1 MRDHSADLDL
11 PPGARVVVAMSG
23 GVDSSVAA
31 ALLHRLGFEV
41 VGVTLQL
48 YDQRA
53 IRRDGKSCC
62 AGRDV
67 EDARAVAER
76 LGIAHY
82 VLDFE
87 ERFRKAVIED
97 FADSYAAGRTP
108 VPCVRCNERIKFRDL
123 FDFARDLGAQA
134 LATGHY
140 AQRVRGPHGLE
151 LHRAFDRARDQSY
164 FLFTLSPEQLAF
176 VRFPIG
182 HLAKSRV
189 RAIAAELGL
198 PVADKPDSQDLC
210 FAPDRDHVRVVA
222 ALRPEALAPGEI
234 VDQAGRVL
242 GRHEGI
248 ARFTVGQRRGLKIAA
263 KEPLYV
269 TAIDAARSRIVVGPR
284 RAGLVG
290 AVRLTDCS
298 WLAAPEVGEVVAV
311 KHRYN
316 EPAVAAQITCAAD
329 GTARVRFVEP
339 QAGVAPGQA
348 CVAWRESRLLGGG
361 WIAATEPWAVC
372 AASCLDDAH
381 ASA

>member
-1 MRDHSADLDL
+1 MTEPIPDLDL

-31 ALLHRLGFEV
+31 ALLHLAGCEV

-48 YDQRA
+48 YDQRGS
-53 IRRDGKSCC
+53 RRDGKSCC

-67 EDARAVAER
+67 HDARTVAER

-87 ERFRKAVIED
+87 DRFREAVIED
-97 FADSYAAGRTP
+97 FVASYAIGRTP

-123 FDFARDLGAQA
+123 LEFARTIGARA

-140 AQRVRGPHGLE
+140 ARRVPKGDGSE
-151 LHRAFDRARDQSY
+151 LHRARDARRDQSY
-164 FLFTLSPEQLAF
+164 FLFATTPEQLSF
-176 VRFPIG
+176 LRFPVG
-182 HLAKSRV
+182 HLDKERV
-189 RAIAAELGL
+189 RAIAADLGL

-210 FAPDRDHVRVVA
+210 FLPDGDRIRLIA
-222 ALRPEALAPGEI
+222 RSRPEGLVPGEI
-234 VDQAGRVL
+234 VDTGGRVL

-248 ARFTVGQRRGLKIAA
+248 ARFTVGQRRGLRIAA

-269 TAIDAARSRIVVGPR
+269 TAIDAERARIVVGPR
-284 RAGLVG
+284 RAGLV
-290 AVRLTDCS
+290 AAARLEACS
-298 WLAAPEVGEVVAV
+298 WLAPPDKEELLAV

-316 EPAVAAQITCAAD
+316 EPAVPARIEAAPD
-329 GTARVRFVEP
+329 GTARVRFLEP

-348 CVAWRESRLLGGG
+348 CVAWRGTRLLGGG
-361 WIAATEPWAVC
+361 WIAATE
-372 AASCLDDAH
+372 AAATAEPRLDAPP
-381 ASA
+381 APA